1 MFVFLLLLLPS
12 LLLPSNASHTVV
24 LQIFFLA
31 LMVITLIPDVSP
43 VTPVTTVMPV
53 LFVLAVAGIREA
65 FEDIQR
71 HRADNVV
78 NNQLFDVSQDGKPV
92 APTKSEAIRVGDI
105 IMLHNNQRVP
115 ADVVVLKTSLP
126 DGLCYV
132 ETSQLDGET
141 NLKPYHAPVYTA
153 DMTVSEVLA
162 LRGTVIS
169 EKPCNNL
176 KSFQSR
182 IIVEQDP
189 PSIMS
194 DAAPP
199 RRNVVV
205 PLSEASLLLQGA
217 SLRNTDYVYG
227 VVVFTGRH
235 TKLSLNQRKPPSK
248 FSRSDVILNKFV
260 LALFILIL
268 IIVAIASLSAG
279 LMSRD
284 SLPHWYLFGGVSS
297 PSPSKDAIKMLFSYT
312 VVAGYL
318 IPMSIVVTLELS
330 RFFQATMVSYD
341 GKMMHPVEDFDGS
354 TTMQGALAKTSNLND
369 ELSLVRYVFSDKTGT
384 LTENKMVFH
393 QSFVNG
399 RLFTDPMHG
408 DMREYLA
415 SSTTTP
421 VDAQPLE
428 DFLLCLALCNSV
440 VPKKEDSTNT
450 DKDADKPR
458 RHRGLGK
465 ITSMHSHFRHDRTPS
480 PKNSLTA
487 SNTSTTTTVTTT
499 TTTAI
504 TTTAETKEKAKYS
517 FNAQSPDESA
527 LCLAAQANSFT
538 FVERTQKYLVVEY
551 PDGRMVKFI
560 VIGSIDFTSERRRMS
575 VLLRKEDGTVVLYT
589 KGADNVMFDL
599 LAPNQPNPTLIEE
612 SKEQLVQFSR
622 VGLRALVVAMRV
634 LPEDM
639 LMDWTGRYDEACSI
653 VGDRDAAVRALFEEI
668 ESGMTLLGCTAV
680 EDKLQEGVPQAIHSL
695 LRAGIQVWMITGDK
709 QETAINISKSC
720 RLVREN
726 AHLVI
731 VNTLRDGDSD
741 SDGEAVMRQ
750 AVADAQRYRDA
761 AARGEDHEGIALVVS
776 GQSTQVAVSKYAGLF
791 MQLVSLVDSVVCAQV
806 TPLQKAQIVHCV
818 KSNTDAICLA
828 IGDGANDVSMIQTA
842 DVGVGIFGREGTQ
855 AARASDYAIR
865 QFHDLVRLI
874 TVHGRY
880 SMVRNSSCIKY
891 CFYKNVSFIFVQY
904 FFSAYTRFSGQ
915 TIYDDWV
922 LTFFNIFLTQVPP
935 LFLAF
940 FEKDIP
946 EDMIAQYPELN
957 RTMTA
962 NSYMRI
968 RDLILWIVYGIYQ
981 SFVVFYTMYGVAVP
995 GAAASGILDSKGR
1008 TIDMSQLSAYYT
1020 MAALA
1025 TVDIV
1030 MILHTRHWVFWT
1042 FGAMVFSVLFYLVEW
1057 IVQSYFTGLGSV
1069 LALSFATVNTQPM
1082 YFLAV
1087 VFAVVTAVTP
1097 SIILSYINQQFRP
1110 SMVQICNELS
1120 RLRASQEKIPLQE
1133 SSEEPSPPPSPQAS
1147 SPSNEVELSPL

>member
-1 MFVFLLLLLPS
+1 MPPVTVTAS
-12 LLLPSNASHTVV
+12 LVVITTPNVV
-24 LQIFFLA
+24 LPQIFFLA

-71 HRADNVV
+71 RKADNVV
-78 NNQLFDVSQDGKPV
+78 NGQLFDVSQDGRPV

-105 IMLHNNQRVP
+105 LLLHNNQRVP
-115 ADVVVLKTSLP
+115 ADLVVLKTSLP

-162 LRGTVIS
+162 LRGTIIS

-205 PLSEASLLLQGA
+205 PLSETSLLLQGA

-235 TKLSLNQRKPPSK
+235 TKLSLNQRQPPSK

-279 LMSRD
+279 LMSRG
-284 SLPHWYLFGGVSS
+284 SLPHWYLFGGISS
-297 PSPSKDAIKMLFSYT
+297 PSPAKEAIKMLFSYT

-330 RFFQATMVSYD
+330 RFFQATMISYD
-341 GKMMHPVEDFDGS
+341 SKMMHPVEEFDGS
-354 TTMQGALAKTSNLND
+354 TTIQGALAKTSNLND
-369 ELSLVRYVFSDKTGT
+369 ELSLVKYVFSDKTGT

-408 DMREYLA
+408 DMLEYL
-415 SSTTTP
+415 SSDTITP
-421 VDAQPLE
+421 AVAQPLE

-440 VPKKEDSTNT
+440 VPKREDATDT

-458 RHRGLGK
+458 RHRGLGT
-465 ITSMHSHFRHDRTPS
+465 IGSMHPHFRHDRTSS

-487 SNTSTTTTVTTT
+487 SNTSTTTTT
-499 TTTAI
+499 TTTAG
-504 TTTAETKEKAKYS
+504 TTAETTEPKEKAKYS

-551 PDGRMVKFI
+551 PDGRLVKFF

-599 LAPNQPNPTLIEE
+599 LAPNQSNPTLIDDA
-612 SKEQLVQFSR
+612 KEQLVQFSR

-634 LPEDM
+634 LPESM

-668 ESGMTLLGCTAV
+668 EKGMTLLGCTAV
-680 EDKLQEGVPQAIHSL
+680 EDKLQEGVPEAIHSL

-731 VNTLRDGDSD
+731 VNSLRENDSD
-741 SDGEAVMRQ
+741 AAMKQ

-761 AARGEDHEGIALVVS
+761 ATRGEDNAGIALVVS
-776 GQSTQVAVSKYAGLF
+776 GQSTQVAVSKHADLF

-865 QFHDLVRLI
+865 QFRDLVRLI

-880 SMVRNSSCIKY
+880 AMVRNSSCIKY

-946 EDMIAQYPELN
+946 EDMITQYPELN
-957 RTMTA
+957 RVMIA

-981 SFVVFYTMYGVAVP
+981 SFVVFYTMYGIAVP
-995 GAAASGILDSKGR
+995 GGGSSGILDTKGR
-1008 TIDMSQLSAYYT
+1008 TFDMSQLSAYYT

-1042 FGAMVFSVLFYLVEW
+1042 FGAMVFSVLFYLIEW
-1057 IVQSYFTGLGSV
+1057 IVQSYFPSLGSV
-1069 LALSFATVNTQPM
+1069 LALSFGTVNTQPM

-1087 VFAVVTAVTP
+1087 IFAVVTAVTP
-1097 SIILSYINQQFRP
+1097 SLILSFVNQQFRP

-1120 RLRASQEKIPLQE
+1120 RVRASQEKTPLQE
-1133 SSEEPSPPPSPQAS
+1133 TSEEHTPPS
-1147 SPSNEVELSPL
+1147 NGVEMSPL

>member
-1 MFVFLLLLLPS
+1 
-12 LLLPSNASHTVV
+12 
-24 LQIFFLA
+24 
-31 LMVITLIPDVSP
+31 MVITLIPDVSP

-78 NNQLFDVSQDGKPV
+78 NNQLFDVSQDGRPV

-105 IMLHNNQRVP
+105 ILLHNNQRVP

-141 NLKPYHAPVYTA
+141 NLKPFHAPVYTA
-153 DMTVSEVLA
+153 DMTVNEVLA
-162 LRGTVIS
+162 LRGTIIS

-205 PLSEASLLLQGA
+205 PLSEGSLLLQGA
-217 SLRNTDYVYG
+217 SLRNTDFVYG

-235 TKLSLNQRKPPSK
+235 TKLSLNQRAPPSK

-297 PSPSKDAIKMLFSYT
+297 PNPAREAILMLFSYT

-318 IPMSIVVTLELS
+318 IPMSIVVTIELS
-330 RFFQATMVSYD
+330 RFFQATMISYD
-341 GKMMHPVEDFDGS
+341 KKMMHPVEDFEGN

-369 ELSLVRYVFSDKTGT
+369 ELSLVKYVFSDKTGT

-408 DMREYLA
+408 DMLEYLNSPA
-415 SSTTTP
+415 ITP
-421 VDAQPLE
+421 AEAQPLE

-440 VPKKEDSTNT
+440 VPKREGASDT
-450 DKDADKPR
+450 DKDAEKPR

-465 ITSMHSHFRHDRTPS
+465 ISSMHPHFRHSRGAS
-480 PKNSLTA
+480 PKGTLTDSNSSLT
-487 SNTSTTTTVTTT
+487 TTTTT
-499 TTTAI
+499 TTTA
-504 TTTAETKEKAKYS
+504 AETTEKTETQEKAKYS

-551 PDGRMVKFI
+551 PDGRLVKFY

-599 LAPNQPNPTLIEE
+599 LAPEQPNPTLVEDA
-612 SKEQLVQFSR
+612 KEQLVQFSR

-634 LPEDM
+634 LPESM

-668 ESGMTLLGCTAV
+668 ETGMMLLGCTAV
-680 EDKLQEGVPQAIHSL
+680 EDKLQEGVPEAIHSL

-726 AHLVI
+726 AHLIV
-731 VNTLRDGDSD
+731 VNTLRDGDRGND
-741 SDGEAVMRQ
+741 SEGEALMQQ
-750 AVADAQRYRDA
+750 AVADAQRYRA
-761 AARGEDHEGIALVVS
+761 AAERGEDHEGIALVVS
-776 GQSTQVAVSKYAGLF
+776 GQSTQVAVSRHAALF
-791 MQLVSLVDSVVCAQV
+791 MELVSLVDSVVCAQV

-818 KSNTDAICLA
+818 KSHTDAICLA

-865 QFHDLVRLI
+865 QFRDLVRLV

-880 SMVRNSSCIKY
+880 AMVRNSSCIKY

-957 RTMTA
+957 RVMIA

-968 RDLILWIVYGIYQ
+968 RDLILWIIYGIYQ
-981 SFVVFYTMYGVAVP
+981 SFVVFYTMYGIAVP
-995 GAAASGILDSKGR
+995 GAAASGVLDRAGR

-1057 IVQSYFTGLGSV
+1057 IVQSYFPSLGSV

-1087 VFAVVTAVTP
+1087 VLAVVTAITP
-1097 SIILSYINQQFRP
+1097 SLILSYVNQQFRP
-1110 SMVQICNELS
+1110 SMVQICNELA
-1120 RLRASQEKIPLQE
+1120 RVRASQEKVPLQE
-1133 SSEEPSPPPSPQAS
+1133 SPQDPSQASPSPS
-1147 SPSNEVELSPL
+1147 SSSNEVELNPL